1 MFFVP
6 SVKSSNVSLFLISMI
21 LKLLINSFN
30 RGVLSYYLLII
41 STHACTMALTLLIE
55 GVSCVHTYHRHVWMN
70 SIISF
75 FFLKIITDINMSM
88 SCLVYWFV
96 LHCCILF
103 THVILEI
110 VNFKFNAFFIHI
122 QSTFSFI
129 LIYNSISLV
138 CFYLYIRSRL
148 RVTVLVCHIFKYIIT
163 CFD

>member
-30 RGVLSYYLLII
+30 RGAFILFTYYLHTCVYNGTHTSNWRRLLCPHISPTRLNEFNYII
-41 STHACTMALTLLIE
+41 
-55 GVSCVHTYHRHVWMN
+55 
-70 SIISF
+70 

-110 VNFKFNAFFIHI
+110 VNCKFQIQCILHTHSEYFFFY
-122 QSTFSFI
+122 TN
-129 LIYNSISLV
+129 IY
-138 CFYLYIRSRL
+138 
-148 RVTVLVCHIFKYIIT
+148 
-163 CFD
+163 